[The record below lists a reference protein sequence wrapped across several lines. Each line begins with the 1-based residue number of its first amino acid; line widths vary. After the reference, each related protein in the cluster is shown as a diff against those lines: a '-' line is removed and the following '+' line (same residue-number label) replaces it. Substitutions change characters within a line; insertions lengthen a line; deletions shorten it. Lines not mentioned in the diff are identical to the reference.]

1 MIYIGAKALIIE
13 TVISRLFFLF
23 IFMETYNMTLIP
35 KRKKLLIPVFYFLI
49 LTIDFFTTPFM
60 VFVYI
65 FILYKTLQTK
75 KDDYYLLT
83 SILVGLLVPLIA
95 TIISSIAL
103 SPIYISIT
111 NLSDAI
117 LVTGN
122 LGVQLLEIIIF
133 NYFFHKSLMINVF
146 QNIKSWTPSLIGI
159 YSYAIL
165 ISFIYFIQKFKAYT
179 TLISGVLI
187 FLSIQAIVVTYLF
200 IYTYNHQKEN
210 FEKKLTHDQLEN
222 LSQYTAQLD
231 ADQKEMHKFKHDYRN
246 ILNSLN
252 EIAIEDDNTD
262 LKKSLNELEGYSSK
276 YFSNISMDDFKD
288 LEYVSNTYIKS
299 LLLGKFKIMKANNID
314 CYFECKSD
322 IANVNINI
330 FDLIRIM
337 GVSIDNA
344 IESVKNQKEGKIKII
359 LINSNDQLDIM
370 IKNTITKNIQINK
383 IDNYGFTTKNNHS
396 GLGLV
401 NIQDIKK
408 KYQNLL
414 VHYDVTDNL
423 FSINFVISNKGE
435 LKWVIPLLFA
445 KIILSN

>member
-1 MIYIGAKALIIE
+1 M
-13 TVISRLFFLF
+13 
-23 IFMETYNMTLIP
+23 LIP
-35 KRKKLLIPVFYFLI
+35 IFYFL
-49 LTIDFFTTPFM
+49 LLYIDLFMNPFFDFI
-60 VFVYI
+60 YI
-65 FILYKTLQTK
+65 FILYILLRNHK
-75 KDDYYLLT
+75 KDYYLLI
-83 SILVGLLVPLIA
+83 SIITALLIVLIA
-95 TIISSIAL
+95 EILSSTILSSIY
-103 SPIYISIT
+103 SSI
-111 NLSDAI
+111 NVSDI
-117 LVTGN
+117 FMVTIE
-122 LGVQLLEIIIF
+122 LCVQLVEIIIF
-133 NYFFHKSLMINVF
+133 NYILHKAQMVNVF
-146 QNIKSWTPSLIGI
+146 QNNKSWTPSLIGI
-159 YSYAIL
+159 YFFAVL
-165 ISFIYFIQKFKAYT
+165 LSFIYFIQRFKAYT
-179 TLISGVLI
+179 TLISGILV
-187 FLSIQAIVVTYLF
+187 FLFIQSIVVIYLF
-200 IYTYNHQKEN
+200 IYAYNRQKEN

-252 EIAIEDDNTD
+252 EIAIEDNNTD

-322 IANVNINI
+322 IDKVSINI
-330 FDLIRIM
+330 FDLIRVL

-344 IESVKNQKEGKIKII
+344 IEAVKNQKEGKIKII
-359 LINSNDQLDIM
+359 LMNSHDQLDIT
-370 IKNTITKNIQINK
+370 IQNTVTKNIQINEIK
-383 IDNYGFTTKNNHS
+383 NYGFTTKNNHS

-414 VHYDVTDNL
+414 VHYDIADNL

-435 LKWVIPLLFA
+435 LK
-445 KIILSN
+445 

>member
-1 MIYIGAKALIIE
+1 MIYIGTKALIIE

-23 IFMETYNMTLIP
+23 IFMETYNMALIP
-35 KRKKLLIPVFYFLI
+35 KEKKPLILVYYFL
-49 LTIDFFTTPFM
+49 LLVIDFFMTPFM
-60 VFVYI
+60 IFAYI

-75 KDDYYLLT
+75 KNDYYLLT
-83 SILVGLLVPLIA
+83 SILISLLVPLIA
-95 TIISSIAL
+95 EIISSIVL
-103 SPIYISIT
+103 SPIYASIT
-111 NLSDAI
+111 NLNDAI
-117 LVTGN
+117 MITSQLS
-122 LGVQLLEIIIF
+122 LQLLGIVIF
-133 NYFFHKSLMINVF
+133 NYIFHKRSIINIF
-146 QNIKSWTPSLIGI
+146 RNLKSWVPSLIGI

-179 TLISGVLI
+179 ALISGILI
-187 FLSIQAIVVTYLF
+187 FLFIQFIVVIYLF
-200 IYTYNHQKEN
+200 IYTYNRQKEN
-210 FEKKLTHDQLEN
+210 FEKKLTNDQLEN

-252 EIAIEDDNTD
+252 EIAIADDNID

-299 LLLGKFKIMKANNID
+299 LLLGKFKIMKANNIN
-314 CYFECKSD
+314 CYFECKSN
-322 IANVNINI
+322 IAKVSINI

-344 IESVKNQKEGKIKII
+344 IEAVKNQKKGKIKII
-359 LINSNDQLDIM
+359 LINSNDQLDIT
-370 IKNTITKNIQINK
+370 IKNTITKNIQLTK
-383 IDNYGFTTKNNHS
+383 IENYGFTTKNNHS

-414 VHYDVTDNL
+414 VHYDIIDNL

-435 LKWVIPLLFA
+435 LK
-445 KIILSN
+445 

>member
-1 MIYIGAKALIIE
+1 M
-13 TVISRLFFLF
+13 
-23 IFMETYNMTLIP
+23 LIP
-35 KRKKLLIPVFYFLI
+35 IFYFL
-49 LTIDFFTTPFM
+49 LLYIDLFMNPFFDFI
-60 VFVYI
+60 YI
-65 FILYKTLQTK
+65 FILYILLRNHK
-75 KDDYYLLT
+75 KDYYLLI
-83 SILVGLLVPLIA
+83 SIITALLIVLIA
-95 TIISSIAL
+95 EILSSTILSSIY
-103 SPIYISIT
+103 SSI
-111 NLSDAI
+111 NVSDI
-117 LVTGN
+117 FMVTIE
-122 LGVQLLEIIIF
+122 LCVQLVEIIIF
-133 NYFFHKSLMINVF
+133 NYILHKVQIVNVF
-146 QNIKSWTPSLIGI
+146 KNNKSWTPSLIGI
-159 YSYAIL
+159 YFFAVL
-165 ISFIYFIQKFKAYT
+165 LSFIYFIQRFKAYT
-179 TLISGVLI
+179 TLISGILV
-187 FLSIQAIVVTYLF
+187 FLFIQSIVVIYLF
-200 IYTYNHQKEN
+200 IYAYNRQKEN

-252 EIAIEDDNTD
+252 EIAIEDNNTD

-322 IANVNINI
+322 IDKASINI
-330 FDLIRIM
+330 FDLIRVL

-344 IESVKNQKEGKIKII
+344 IEAVKNQKEGKIKII
-359 LINSNDQLDIM
+359 LMNSHDQLDIT
-370 IKNTITKNIQINK
+370 IQNTVTKNIQINEIK
-383 IDNYGFTTKNNHS
+383 NYGFTTKNNHS

-414 VHYDVTDNL
+414 VHYDIADNL

-435 LKWVIPLLFA
+435 LK
-445 KIILSN
+445 

>member
-1 MIYIGAKALIIE
+1 MIYVNARFFILE
-13 TVISRLFFLF
+13 TVILRLFFLCNF
-23 IFMETYNMTLIP
+23 VIIYKPKTIR
-35 KRKKLLIPVFYFLI
+35 KRKVISLILCFLLLIIIDI
-49 LTIDFFTTPFM
+49 LTNQFATI
-60 VFVYI
+60 I
-65 FILYKTLQTK
+65 FILIMYLILKNKGTK
-75 KDDYYLLT
+75 DYFLLN
-83 SILVGLLVPLIA
+83 SIILSLLIN
-95 TIISSIAL
+95 SI
-103 SPIYISIT
+103 SPILASVLTFKMYKSNETNLFVILFDLSIT
-111 NLSDAI
+111 LIITALLNYIFFVRLNLLRKIEESTTYVISA
-117 LVTGN
+117 
-122 LGVQLLEIIIF
+122 
-133 NYFFHKSLMINVF
+133 
-146 QNIKSWTPSLIGI
+146 IGI
-159 YSYAIL
+159 YFYAIL
-165 ISFIYFIQKFKAYT
+165 ISFIYFIQKFEAYSSLVT
-179 TLISGVLI
+179 GILLFLFIQTAISI
-187 FLSIQAIVVTYLF
+187 YLF
-200 IYTYNHQKEN
+200 IYTYNRQKEN

-252 EIAIEDDNTD
+252 EIAIEDNNTD

-322 IANVNINI
+322 IDKVSINI
-330 FDLIRIM
+330 FDLIRVL

-344 IESVKNQKEGKIKII
+344 IEAVKNQKEGKIKII
-359 LINSNDQLDIM
+359 LMNSHDQLDIT
-370 IKNTITKNIQINK
+370 IQNTVTKNIQINEIK
-383 IDNYGFTTKNNHS
+383 NYGFTTKNNHS

-414 VHYDVTDNL
+414 VHYDIADNL

-435 LKWVIPLLFA
+435 LK
-445 KIILSN
+445 

>member
-1 MIYIGAKALIIE
+1 MIYIGARSLIIE

-23 IFMETYNMTLIP
+23 AFFKIYNINLINKKKKMLIP
-35 KRKKLLIPVFYFLI
+35 IFCFILLY
-49 LTIDFFTTPFM
+49 IDLFMNPFFDFI
-60 VFVYI
+60 YI
-65 FILYKTLQTK
+65 FILYILLRNHK
-75 KDDYYLLT
+75 KDYYLLI
-83 SILVGLLVPLIA
+83 SIITALLIVLIA
-95 TIISSIAL
+95 EILSSTILSSIY
-103 SPIYISIT
+103 SSI
-111 NLSDAI
+111 NVSDI
-117 LVTGN
+117 FMVTIE
-122 LGVQLLEIIIF
+122 LCVQLVEIIIF
-133 NYFFHKSLMINVF
+133 NYILHKTQIINVF
-146 QNIKSWTPSLIGI
+146 QNNKSWTPSLIGI
-159 YSYAIL
+159 YFFAVL
-165 ISFIYFIQKFKAYT
+165 LSFIYFVQRFKAYT
-179 TLISGVLI
+179 TLISGILI
-187 FLSIQAIVVTYLF
+187 FLFIQSIIVIYLF
-200 IYTYNHQKEN
+200 IYTYNRQKES

-222 LSQYTAQLD
+222 LRQYTAQLD

-322 IANVNINI
+322 IDKVSINI
-330 FDLIRIM
+330 FDLIRVL

-344 IESVKNQKEGKIKII
+344 IEAVKNQKEGKIKII
-359 LINSNDQLDIM
+359 LMNSHDQLDIT
-370 IKNTITKNIQINK
+370 IQNTVAKNIQINEIK
-383 IDNYGFTTKNNHS
+383 NYGFTTKNNHS

-414 VHYDVTDNL
+414 VHYGIVDNL

-435 LKWVIPLLFA
+435 LK
-445 KIILSN
+445 